1 MKGISVALFL
11 RQIIFHN
18 FDIIL
23 LVLKQTGSGIS
34 ATSRKLGSAFSDM
47 GSQMKN
53 KIMNN
58 NQVKAK
64 DLNSF
69 FHNRFRNGD
78 PKISPRFREV
88 S

>member
-1 MKGISVALFL
+1 MVSNEKNIWKYYRQWVQILKGISVALFL

-58 NQVKAK
+58 NQVKVK
-64 DLNSF
+64 D
-69 FHNRFRNGD
+69 
-78 PKISPRFREV
+78 
-88 S
+88 

>member
-1 MKGISVALFL
+1 MVSNEKNIWKYNRQWVQILKGISVALFL
-11 RQIIFHN
+11 QIIFHN

-58 NQVKAK
+58 NQVKVK
-64 DLNSF
+64 D
-69 FHNRFRNGD
+69 
-78 PKISPRFREV
+78 
-88 S
+88 